1 MKNVEPPVAAGRPYG
16 GITHEARTAERR
28 DALISAGTR
37 VFGTLGFRK
46 ATVRAIC
53 REAGLNDRYF
63 YAAFESADDLLRST
77 YQHHA
82 EQLQNALQHAIESHL
97 DQLDARV
104 DAGLH
109 AFFSYLREPCAA
121 RVLLLEVMGVS
132 TATDATYQRHISA
145 FAKQVI
151 SSASAATREA
161 LGDRADQRIVGL
173 ALVGAMINA
182 GTAWLLSGYRDPQE
196 TMVRNC
202 SKVFLGTFAYV
213 TPEALRSLP

>member
-1 MKNVEPPVAAGRPYG
+1 MKNVEQPIATGRPYG
-16 GITHEARTAERR
+16 GMTHEARTAERR
-28 DALISAGTR
+28 SALIDAGTR
-37 VFGTLGFRK
+37 VFGTVGFRK

-53 REAGLNDRYF
+53 RDAGLNDRYF
-63 YAAFESADDLLRST
+63 YAAFDSADALLRAT
-77 YQHHA
+77 YEHHA
-82 EQLQNALQHAIESHL
+82 LQLQDKLQSAIDDHANQH
-97 DQLDARV
+97 QLDARV
-104 DAGLH
+104 LAGLQ
-109 AFFSYLREPCAA
+109 AFFSFLRDPCAA

-132 TATDATYQRHISA
+132 MATDATYQRQISA

-151 SSASAATREA
+151 SSASAGTREA

-182 GTAWLLSGYRDPQE
+182 GTAWLLSGYREPQE

-213 TPEALRSLP
+213 TPKPRS

>member
-1 MKNVEPPVAAGRPYG
+1 MKDAETPVATGRPYG
-16 GITHEARTAERR
+16 GMTHAARTAERR
-28 DALISAGTR
+28 SALIEAGTR
-37 VFGTLGFRK
+37 VFGSVGFRK

-63 YAAFESADDLLRST
+63 YAAFDSADALLRAT
-77 YQHHA
+77 YEHHA
-82 EQLQNALQHAIESHL
+82 WLLQSKLQSAIDAHAGQH
-97 DQLDARV
+97 QLDARV
-104 DAGLH
+104 IAGLQ
-109 AFFSYLREPCAA
+109 AFFSFLRDACAA

-132 TATDATYQRHISA
+132 TATDATYQRQISA

-151 SSASAATREA
+151 SSASAAAREA

-182 GTAWLLSGYRDPQE
+182 GTAWLLTGYREPQE

-213 TPEALRSLP
+213 TPKARR

>member
-1 MKNVEPPVAAGRPYG
+1 MKHAEHPVAAGRPYG

-28 DALISAGTR
+28 GALIEAGTR
-37 VFGTLGFRK
+37 VFGTVGFRK

-53 REAGLNDRYF
+53 RAAGLNDRYF
-63 YAAFESADDLLRST
+63 YAAFDSADALLRST
-77 YQHHA
+77 YEHHA
-82 EQLQNALQHAIESHL
+82 EQLQDNLHRAIEAHA

-104 DAGLH
+104 IAGLE
-109 AFFSYLREPCAA
+109 AFFSFLRDPCAA

-132 TATDATYQRHISA
+132 ASTDATYQRHISA
-145 FAKQVI
+145 FAKLI
-151 SSASAATREA
+151 ITSASPATREA
-161 LGDRADQRIVGL
+161 LGNRADQRIVGL

-182 GTAWLLSGYRDPQE
+182 GTAWLLSGYRDPKE

-213 TPEALRSLP
+213 APKASR

>member
-1 MKNVEPPVAAGRPYG
+1 MRISEEAISTGRPYG

-28 DALISAGTR
+28 SALIAAGTR
-37 VFGTLGFRK
+37 VFGTVGFRK

-63 YAAFESADDLLRST
+63 YAAFESADALLRST
-77 YQHHA
+77 YEHHA
-82 EQLQNALQHAIESHL
+82 ERLQGNLQRAIEAHA

-104 DAGLH
+104 NAGLE
-109 AFFSYLREPCAA
+109 AFFSFLRDACAA

-151 SSASAATREA
+151 SSASPAIRNA
-161 LGDRADQRIVGL
+161 LGDRADQRIIGL

-213 TPEALRSLP
+213 TPRARR

>member
-1 MKNVEPPVAAGRPYG
+1 MMKKVEKAVASGRPYG

-28 DALISAGTR
+28 AALVTAGTR
-37 VFGTLGFRK
+37 VFGTMGFRK

-63 YAAFESADDLLRST
+63 YAAFDSADALLRNT
-77 YQHHA
+77 YEHHA
-82 EQLQNALQHAIESHL
+82 ELLHRDLQHAIEAHSDPL
-97 DQLDARV
+97 ERV
-104 DAGLH
+104 NAGLQ
-109 AFFSYLREPCAA
+109 AFFSFLREPCAA

-132 TATDATYQRHISA
+132 ADTDATYQRHIST

-151 SSASAATREA
+151 SSASSTTREA
-161 LGDRADQRIVGL
+161 MGDRADQRIVGF

-213 TPEALRSLP
+213 NPEARR